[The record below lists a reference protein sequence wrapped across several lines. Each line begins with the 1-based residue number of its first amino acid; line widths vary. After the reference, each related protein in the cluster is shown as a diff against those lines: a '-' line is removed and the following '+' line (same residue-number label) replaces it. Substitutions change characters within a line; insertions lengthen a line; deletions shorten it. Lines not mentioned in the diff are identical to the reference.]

1 MEQKQDITTP
11 NTQRWTVS
19 KIDELVK
26 EFSAFEMKDGQ
37 LNMGDGLTIACA
49 LMTARFETEN
59 LTADEIADLIIAFNN
74 CHPQN
79 EAIKR
84 HLVMQALFFAKT
96 IARLT
101 FDSHSYEIFKS
112 PKIKFPPTNEYF
124 EKRKGIDQA
133 QIYDPF
139 ETSYVGIPRVTG
151 KISTGLCRCCRNY
164 EVDKI
169 KIQKIVDLSSISN
182 IHLKENGTL
191 VISSQ
196 SD

>member
-1 MEQKQDITTP
+1 MEQKQDIVTP

-112 PKIKFPPTNEYF
+112 PKINMRSNYEYF
-124 EKRKGIDQA
+124 EKRKGINKA
-133 QIYDPF
+133 QIYGPF
-139 ETSYVGIPRVTG
+139 EESYIGIPKVTG
-151 KISTGLCRCCRNY
+151 KISTGLCKCCSSH

-169 KIQKIVDLSSISN
+169 EIQKIVDIKNVSRLNLEKDGMLIIS
-182 IHLKENGTL
+182 L
-191 VISSQ
+191 
-196 SD
+196 